1 MRTAVIPQMSI
12 IEDIS
17 LIDETPGIQVR
28 FLVGQR
34 EENGNWVVPQQFQ
47 TYIVAGEQYLE
58 LNGPPME
65 WCPDKPFGTYRNE
78 DLWHY
83 VDLAREQPSN

>member
-1 MRTAVIPQMSI
+1 MRTITIPERTV

-17 LIDETPGIQVR
+17 LIDETPGLQVR

-34 EENGNWVVPQQFQ
+34 EPNGNWVIPQEFQ
-47 TYIVAGEQYLE
+47 IYVVAGEQYDE
-58 LNGPPME
+58 LNGPPLD
-65 WCPDKPFGTYRNE
+65 WCPVKPIGTYRNQ

-83 VDLAREQPSN
+83 VDLARI